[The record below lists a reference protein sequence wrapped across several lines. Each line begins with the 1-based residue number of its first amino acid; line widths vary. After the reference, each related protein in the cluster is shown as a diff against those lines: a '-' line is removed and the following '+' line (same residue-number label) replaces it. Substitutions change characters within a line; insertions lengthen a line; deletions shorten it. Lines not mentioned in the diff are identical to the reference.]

1 MEMEISLQDYIN
13 VMLKGWKVII
23 AVFLGALVV
32 SAVVSFWQPSIYE
45 ASVTMVEPS
54 YQVIAGARIY
64 STDKAEKLYTSLAR
78 SSALE
83 AQVVEALES
92 TLSPAEKSPG
102 ALLSAVTVVANKD
115 NPALFQVKVRH
126 TDPEVAVQIANTWA
140 SEYIEMFDELN
151 TGSGTEL
158 GFIRGQLA
166 LAESDLETAEEALRT
181 FERESG
187 LGIAPNQEYG
197 SAPGSG
203 IQDPYAWYGTRG
215 QELEAKSE
223 LLADHRVAHD
233 NVLLLLDIAQEVRE
247 SGGGVDDLPLQ
258 LLGVQAIVGRG
269 QLSAELVLQES
280 KDLEAAVEL
289 LQAEEQG
296 LAAII
301 DTLSS
306 GVEELHAELMQDKY
320 EYLLLDRARNDLLER
335 IAMLSRKA
343 QELELATSGVLII
356 NPAVRAVIASP
367 SPWLN
372 VIVAGVLGL
381 FVGIMLAFGLE
392 YLRGPHAS
400 GAE

>member
-13 VMLKGWKVII
+13 VIVKGWKVII

-32 SAVVSFWQPSIYE
+32 SAVVSFWQPSLYE
-45 ASVTMVEPS
+45 ASVTMFEPS
-54 YQVIAGARIY
+54 YRVIAGERIE
-64 STDKAEKLYTSLAR
+64 STDKAQKMYTSLAR
-78 SSALE
+78 RSALE
-83 AQVVEALES
+83 AQVVDALES
-92 TLSPAEKSPG
+92 ALSRAEKSPG
-102 ALLSAVTVVANKD
+102 ALLSAVTVVANTD
-115 NPALFQVKVRH
+115 NPALFLVKVRH

-166 LAESDLETAEEALRT
+166 LAERDLETAEQALRT
-181 FERESG
+181 FEQETG
-187 LGIAPNQEYG
+187 LGTAPNQQYEY
-197 SAPGSG
+197 AN

-223 LLADHRVAHD
+223 LLANHRVAHD
-233 NVLLLLDIAQEVRE
+233 NILLLLDIAQEVRE
-247 SGGGVDDLPLQ
+247 SGGEVDDLPLQ
-258 LLGVQAIVGRG
+258 LLGVQAIAGRG
-269 QLSAELVLQES
+269 QLSADLILRETA
-280 KDLEAAVEL
+280 DLEAAVEL
-289 LQAEEQG
+289 LQAEQQG
-296 LAAII
+296 LSTVI
-301 DTLSS
+301 DILSS
-306 GVEELHAELMQDKY
+306 EVEELHAELMQDKY
-320 EYLLLDRARNDLLER
+320 EYLLLNHARNDLLER

-343 QELELATSGVLII
+343 QELELQTSGVLII
-356 NPAVRAVIASP
+356 NPAVRGVVVSP

-400 GAE
+400 SGK